1 MRLHFGKSLSTAA
14 ALGLLSCGHALAA
27 SPGAVAVVVT
37 DQNGE
42 PVPDVVVV
50 ALPPEPLSLPAPET
64 IAVMDQ
70 IDTAFV
76 PHILVVQTGTHVSFP
91 NHDTV
96 SHHVYSFS
104 QTKPF
109 QLDLYRGNSH
119 PPQVFDAPGL
129 VVLGCNIHD
138 SMLGYIYVTDSP
150 FFATTDNTGTARMSG
165 LPEGAYTVEVWT
177 PRAQP
182 KDLPGPSSIHIGSSA
197 VDLAVQFTGKLRP
210 PHDAHSGSLSWDHY

>member
-1 MRLHFGKSLSTAA
+1 MRRHFGKLQSIAA
-14 ALGLLSCGHALAA
+14 ALGLLCWGQAVGAA
-27 SPGAVAVVVT
+27 FGSVAVAVT
-37 DQNGE
+37 DHSGQ
-42 PVPDVVVV
+42 PVPDVVVI
-50 ALPPEPLSLPAPET
+50 AHPPEPMQLPAPAT
-64 IAVMDQ
+64 TAVMDQ
-70 IDTAFV
+70 VDTAFV

-119 PPQVFDAPGL
+119 PPQIFDVPGL

-150 FFATTDNTGTARMSG
+150 FFATTDTSGIARMSG
-165 LPEGAYTVEVWT
+165 LPEGAYVIEIWT

-182 KDLPGPSSIHIGSSA
+182 RDVPKPSSIHVGTSA
-197 VDLAVQFTGKLRP
+197 IDVAVQFTGKLRP
-210 PHDAHSGSLSWDHY
+210 AHDTHSGSLSWDHY